1 MEESN
6 CEQIPNKTND
16 RTIVE
21 AVDYFSPG
29 ALRILNHTVVFSFV
43 FVLWFFF
50 SMYSLKQ
57 LENAPGITLRQII
70 YATQIIKP

>member
-1 MEESN
+1 MEESC
-6 CEQIPNKTND
+6 CERIPNKTND

-29 ALRILNHTVVFSFV
+29 AVRIWNHTVVFSFV
-43 FVLWFFF
+43 FVLWFF
-50 SMYSLKQ
+50 SSVYPLKQ
-57 LENAPGITLRQII
+57 LETAPGITLSQII